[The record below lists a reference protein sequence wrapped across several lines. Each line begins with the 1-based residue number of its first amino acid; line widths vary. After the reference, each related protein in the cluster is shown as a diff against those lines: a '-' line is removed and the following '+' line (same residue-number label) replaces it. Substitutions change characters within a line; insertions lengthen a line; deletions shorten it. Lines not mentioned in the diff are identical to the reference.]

1 MEDREF
7 KKFGGEII
15 TDLGQYVRDHLGRFT
30 GETVYIG
37 CDSDVRR
44 NGRKI
49 MYADVIAFYDNERRG
64 GVHYI
69 FERELIKGNQVNYK
83 KTGKKDE
90 DKKNQRKALTSSI
103 YQRIWGE
110 VIRLEEIGDFLE
122 KELEGVYPRKTAE
135 ELVKLGYGAHQDKLV
150 DLDIDINPNPGWTSY
165 QIELIRM
172 GKEPGIPK
180 NRSFIVYDA
189 ARAYLES
196 KGYRLRF
203 KPNSWAASCAADLIC
218 KGGRS

>member
-1 MEDREF
+1 MEDRKF
-7 KKFGGEII
+7 KKFGGEIV
-15 TDLGQYVRDHLGRFT
+15 TDLGQYVREHLERFP

-49 MYADVIAFYDNERRG
+49 MYADIIAFYDKERRG

-69 FERELIKGNQVNYK
+69 FERELIKGTQVKYK

-90 DKKNQRKALTSSI
+90 DKRKQRKALTSSI
-103 YQRIWGE
+103 FQRIWRE
-110 VIRLEEIGDFLE
+110 VERLEALGEYFE
-122 KELEGVYPRKTAE
+122 KELEGVYPRKSPE
-135 ELVKLGYGAHQDKLV
+135 ELVALGYGAHQNKLV
-150 DLDIDINPNPGWTSY
+150 DLDVDVNPNPGWSPY
-165 QIELIRM
+165 QIQLIKM

-180 NRSFIVYDA
+180 NRSNIVYDA
-189 ARAYLES
+189 AKSYLEG
-196 KGYRLRF
+196 KGYRVRF
-203 KPNSWAASCAADLIC
+203 KPESWASKCAADMIC